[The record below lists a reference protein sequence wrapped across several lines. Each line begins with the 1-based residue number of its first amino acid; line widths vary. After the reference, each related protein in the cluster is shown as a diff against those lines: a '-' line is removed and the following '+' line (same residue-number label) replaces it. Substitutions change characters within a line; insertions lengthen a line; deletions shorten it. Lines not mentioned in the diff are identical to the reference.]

1 LNSNNSD
8 KESIQSSKNKNIENS
23 IKDKKEVENSE
34 FINVKKELDKIEASE
49 PELVIEYTPNY
60 YH

>member
-1 LNSNNSD
+1 MNPNNSD
-8 KESIQSSKNKNIENS
+8 KGSIQSSKNKNIENS

-34 FINVKKELDKIEASE
+34 FINVKKELDKIETSE